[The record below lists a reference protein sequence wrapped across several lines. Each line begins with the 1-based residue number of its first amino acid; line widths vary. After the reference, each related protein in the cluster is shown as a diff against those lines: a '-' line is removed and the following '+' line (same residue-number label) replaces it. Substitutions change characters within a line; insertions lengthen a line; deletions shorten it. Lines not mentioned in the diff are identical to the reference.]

1 MQGKLGKCLE
11 DRFISYREFSIILL
25 GGKLLPCSLR
35 HEINLSGDLVFPSFY
50 HLVLASIMYLTT
62 SCIALHTKS
71 NQKICRAEQK
81 PFSPL
86 AFIYVVQG
94 RKRGAWKEAACTT
107 FLLAQECRYL
117 VWLLPP
123 FSKVPREATS
133 TFFQI
138 NISSM
143 LVVASKNEESIHG
156 KCIHKF

>member
-1 MQGKLGKCLE
+1 MLGKCLE
-11 DRFISYREFSIILL
+11 EFSNREFRIILL
-25 GGKLLPCSLR
+25 RGKLLPCSLR

-94 RKRGAWKEAACTT
+94 RKKGACTT

-117 VWLLPP
+117 V
-123 FSKVPREATS
+123 
-133 TFFQI
+133 
-138 NISSM
+138 
-143 LVVASKNEESIHG
+143 
-156 KCIHKF
+156 